1 MHRHPNSD
9 MTVLENFY
17 ENLLSTNHEMSTKD
31 IVFAGDLNINVSD
44 YKSDKKFQHVLSSR
58 PQYNMMPTIN

>member
-1 MHRHPNSD
+1 MYRLPNSD

-17 ENLLSTNHEMSTKD
+17 ENLLSTNHETSTKD

-44 YKSDKKFQHVLSSR
+44 YKSDKKFQHVLSCR
-58 PQYNMMPTIN
+58 PQYNMIPTIN